1 MTVKRLTDAVLST
14 VKMVSRRLQEDKCL
28 RVAAALSFT
37 TLLALVPLITVAFSM
52 LSVFPVFEQW
62 SGAFEDFMYRN
73 FVPAAGDIV
82 RENLTRFSQ
91 QAGKLTA
98 VGLVVLLLS
107 ALFLLATVEDN
118 FNEIWRV
125 HRGRSVFQRLLV
137 YWAVISLGPLLIV
150 ASLSV
155 SSYVLSLSF
164 LPDQRIYQGFM
175 SHFLPVLPFLLE
187 TIAFVLF
194 FMAMPNCSVRFR
206 DALAGGIVAA
216 VLFECAKKGFAIY
229 VLNFRSYEVIYG
241 ALATIPIFLI
251 WIYLSWLVVLVGAHV
266 AAVLPEAT
274 RGSVMTDTQK
284 FRDGIRTNS

>member
-1 MTVKRLTDAVLST
+1 
-14 VKMVSRRLQEDKCL
+14 MVSGRLQQDKCM

-37 TLLALVPLITVAFSM
+37 TLLALVPLITVVFSM

-62 SGAFEDFMYRN
+62 TGSFEDFMYRN

-82 RENLTRFSQ
+82 RENLTRFTQ

-98 VGLVVLLLS
+98 IGLIVLLLS

-125 HRGRSVFQRLLV
+125 QRGRSVFQRLLV

-155 SSYVLSLSF
+155 SSYVLSLPF
-164 LPDQRIYQGFM
+164 LPDQKTYQGFA
-175 SHFLPVLPFLLE
+175 SHLLPVLPPLLE

-194 FMAMPNCSVRFR
+194 FMAMPNCAVRFR
-206 DALAGGIVAA
+206 DALAGGIVAV

-241 ALATIPIFLI
+241 ALATIPIFLV
-251 WIYLSWLVVLVGAHV
+251 WIYVSWLVVLVGAHV
-266 AAVLPEAT
+266 TAVLPDVVRE
-274 RGSVMTDTQK
+274 SVLAASRK
-284 FRDGIRTNS
+284 SSRDLFG

>member
-1 MTVKRLTDAVLST
+1 MLRAVLST
-14 VKMVSRRLQEDKCL
+14 VKIVVRRLREDRCL

-62 SGAFEDFMYRN
+62 SVAFEDFMYRN
-73 FVPAAGDIV
+73 FVPAAGDVV
-82 RENLTRFSQ
+82 RENLTQFTR

-125 HRGRSVFQRLLV
+125 HKGRSVFQRLLV

-155 SSYVLSLSF
+155 SSYILTLPF
-164 LPDQRIYQGFM
+164 LPDERTYRGLM
-175 SHFLPVLPFLLE
+175 SHFLPVLPFVLE
-187 TIAFVLF
+187 TVAFVIF
-194 FMAMPNCSVRFR
+194 FMAMPNCTVRFR

-251 WIYLSWLVVLVGAHV
+251 WIYLSWLMVLVGAHV
-266 AAVLPEAT
+266 AAALPE
-274 RGSVMTDTQK
+274 VV
-284 FRDGIRTNS
+284 RDPVLAKPRVTTGAKYD

>member
-1 MTVKRLTDAVLST
+1 VRIKRLLGAVFST
-14 VKMVSRRLQEDKCL
+14 VKIVVRRLREDRCL
-28 RVAAALSFT
+28 RVAAALSYT

-82 RENLTRFSQ
+82 RENLTRFTQ

-98 VGLVVLLLS
+98 VGLIVLLFS

-118 FNEIWRV
+118 FNDIWRV
-125 HRGRSVFQRLLV
+125 HKGRSVFQRLLV

-155 SSYVLSLSF
+155 SSYVLSLPF
-164 LPDQRIYQGFM
+164 LPDQKTYQGFM
-175 SHFLPVLPFLLE
+175 SNFLPVLPFVLE
-187 TIAFVLF
+187 IIAFVLF

-251 WIYLSWLVVLVGAHV
+251 WIYLSWLMVLIGAHV
-266 AAVLPEAT
+266 AAALPDVVREPVLGKSRKSSGA
-274 RGSVMTDTQK
+274 VFD
-284 FRDGIRTNS
+284 